1 MNLTVHG
8 LNVTYQSGGHRLTA
22 LEEVSLRLTPGR
34 ITALVGESGSG
45 KTSLGKAL
53 LGLLPENAEFSG
65 SIRLGELELVGASEE
80 QLNAIRWQ
88 RVALVPQNGAATL
101 NPVHRLGKQVAEPL
115 LAHRGLSWKETEE
128 QVVAALEQVGLDPEL
143 ARRFPHEISGGELQR
158 VLLAMALILEP
169 EFVILDEPTAA
180 LDAVS
185 KGQIAALIRRC
196 ADRGTGVL
204 LISHDLQ
211 LVDELADE
219 LTVLYLG
226 QVMETMPARS
236 LLSDPRHPYTMA
248 LARSYP
254 GRDTHRD
261 LGGIRGDALYRVIHR
276 HREPGSATPH
286 DHIHLVGSAT
296 SHADCHLPARGCLFQ
311 TRCTQAVAACA
322 REEISLQ
329 AAGEHRVRC
338 LRGGIAVEL
347 ELRGVCK
354 SYGQVAALSPTDL
367 NLRAGETY
375 CLVGES
381 GSGKSTLALLAAG
394 LLAPD
399 RGSRTFQ
406 GRELTRWLKEDRRG
420 LARRVGL
427 IQQHP
432 ARAVS
437 HRLTVAEIVAEP
449 LKLQMPELSRTQ
461 RRQRVEAALR
471 EVHLT
476 TEPEFLA
483 RYPHE
488 LNLGALQRVCIARA
502 LAGNPVLLVADEP
515 TSALDP
521 GVQAKVLKLLLD
533 LQIERG
539 LTMLFITHDLGV
551 ARKIAD
557 RIGVMR
563 AGSLVEEGPAA
574 RLLNHPTDPYT
585 RRLLQFGADSQ

>member
-1 MNLTVHG
+1 MPSLPAA
-8 LNVTYQSGGHRLTA
+8 SGWESWSWWGPG
-22 LEEVSLRLTPGR
+22 EER
-34 ITALVGESGSG
+34 
-45 KTSLGKAL
+45 
-53 LGLLPENAEFSG
+53 
-65 SIRLGELELVGASEE
+65 
-80 QLNAIRWQ
+80 LNAIRWQ
-88 RVALVPQNGAATL
+88 RIALVPQNGAVSL

-115 LAHRGLSWKETEE
+115 LAHRGLGWKETGAR
-128 QVVAALEQVGLDPEL
+128 VAAALEQVGLRPEL
-143 ARRFPHEISGGELQR
+143 AQRFPHEISGGELQR
-158 VLLAMALILEP
+158 ALLAMALILEP

-180 LDAVS
+180 LDAIS

-196 ADRGTGVL
+196 AGRGTGVL

-219 LTVLYLG
+219 LAVLYLG
-226 QVMETMPARS
+226 QVMETMPGRK

-254 GRDTHRD
+254 RRDTHRD

-276 HREPGSATPH
+276 HREPGS
-286 DHIHLVGSAT
+286 VT

-329 AAGEHRVRC
+329 A
-338 LRGGIAVEL
+338 
-347 ELRGVCK
+347 
-354 SYGQVAALSPTDL
+354 
-367 NLRAGETY
+367 
-375 CLVGES
+375 
-381 GSGKSTLALLAAG
+381 
-394 LLAPD
+394 
-399 RGSRTFQ
+399 RGSRIFQ

-449 LKLQMPELSRTQ
+449 LKLQMPELNPAE

-471 EVHLT
+471 DVHLA
-476 TEPEFLA
+476 TEPEFLS

-502 LAGNPVLLVADEP
+502 LVGNPELLVADEP

-521 GVQAKVLKLLLD
+521 GVQAKALKLLLD
-533 LQIERG
+533 IQIERG
-539 LTMLFITHDLGV
+539 LTMLFITHDLGL

-557 RIGVMR
+557 RIGVMQ
-563 AGSLVEEGPAA
+563 AGCLVEEGPAA
-574 RLLNHPTDPYT
+574 RLLNHPTHPYT
-585 RRLLQFGADSQ
+585 RRLLQFGADGE